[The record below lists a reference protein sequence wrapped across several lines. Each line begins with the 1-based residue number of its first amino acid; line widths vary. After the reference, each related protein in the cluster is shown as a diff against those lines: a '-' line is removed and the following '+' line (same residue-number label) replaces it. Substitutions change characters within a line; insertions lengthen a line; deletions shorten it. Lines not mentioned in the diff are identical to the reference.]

1 LETIIRSHG
10 MTEYLFKYKN
20 SIGNMTDQQLL
31 EAFASAEKQLRG
43 SAFKYSNLAYFPSQ
57 FEEMKGWPEEAK
69 EFARKASKEIQG
81 QHSKDKLLRISAE
94 RTMLDYV
101 APKRAAGK
109 ESIMLQYEK
118 KVAAAE
124 LAVATLFR
132 RAPSVEA
139 PYAAREY
146 VAGKPAIKVKPST
159 KLGKLVVNCDEIDNA
174 DVYVYCLYN
183 EQLQRAWLVGYATKA
198 DLKKKRGN
206 RTIDPENCPWAKL
219 SYYVSPEEIKPMK
232 NLLQHYGVSEVPEGV
247 LLEQYPEASSV
258 PLPSKINVELLT
270 PGDSTDKV
278 DLDELL
284 GLKKEPKKEAPKASP
299 PPFDEPKKADDPKGL
314 AQGEPQSEEFAF

>member
-1 LETIIRSHG
+1 
-10 MTEYLFKYKN
+10 MTQYLFKYKN
-20 SIGNMTDQQLL
+20 SIGHMTDQQLL
-31 EAFASAEKQLRG
+31 DAFTAAEKELRG
-43 SAFKYSNLAYFPSQ
+43 QTFKYSSLAFFPNQ

-81 QHSKDKLLRISAE
+81 QHPKDKLLRMSAE

-101 APKRAAGK
+101 AAKRAAGK
-109 ESIMLQYEK
+109 ESVMLQFEK
-118 KVAAAE
+118 KAAAAE
-124 LAVATLFR
+124 LALATLFK

-139 PYAAREY
+139 PYSSRTYAD
-146 VAGKPAIKVKPST
+146 GKPTILVKPST
-159 KLGKLVVNCDEIDNA
+159 KLGKLVVNCDEIDKA

-183 EQLQRAWLVGYATKA
+183 EQLKRAWLVGYATKS

-219 SYYVSPEEIKPMK
+219 SFYVCQDEIKPMK
-232 NLLQHYGVSEVPEGV
+232 NLLQHYGLTEIPEGV
-247 LLEQYPEASSV
+247 LLETCPQAENV

-270 PGDSTDKV
+270 PGESTDKV

-284 GLKKEPKKEAPKASP
+284 GLKKEPKQEAPKASP
-299 PPFDEPKKADDPKGL
+299 PPFDEPKKADEPKGE
-314 AQGEPQSEEFAF
+314 AAPASQKDEEFAF